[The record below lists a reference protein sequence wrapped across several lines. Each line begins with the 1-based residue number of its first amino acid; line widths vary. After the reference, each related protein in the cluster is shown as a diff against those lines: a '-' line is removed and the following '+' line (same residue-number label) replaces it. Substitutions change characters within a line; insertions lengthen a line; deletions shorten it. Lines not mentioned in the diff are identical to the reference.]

1 VDPAPYTGDLDLAAV
16 RSRGDLA
23 ALLREVRIRADHPSL
38 RALEAKTRHGDIPL
52 SKTAVAEMLRGA
64 RLARK
69 AVMIAFL
76 QACGV
81 PDGEL
86 DLWKR
91 TWERVASLE
100 AAHAR
105 IETIQGPRRSARDAE
120 NETLAHEEP
129 AGAGAARADL
139 TEISRLREQVQRLSA
154 ANEQLRSQ
162 QRRAAAEAWPAA
174 MAGGREGRQSIWHF
188 PDGWPITLVS
198 YRLPP
203 DQRPPSADPGNPN
216 YARCADLADLDALI
230 DVHGVVRAHNPA
242 SRVIIMA
249 AQDLAQ
255 SDVATH
261 LVLIG
266 GLTWEAVT
274 PWFSRIF
281 SMPIEAGDPFDRGA
295 IVVRDPDT
303 GEREFK
309 YTVEGDELIE
319 DVGFFACGKNPSAP
333 RRMLTIC
340 GGITSRGVRGA
351 ALCCTDWEMRERNEQ
366 FLLSRFPDGSTYCVV
381 MRVPIIN
388 KGPLVPDLSKE
399 ENRLFEWCDTSTRWR
414 GPW

>member
-1 VDPAPYTGDLDLAAV
+1 VDPAPYTDDLDLAAV
-16 RSRGDLA
+16 HTRADLA
-23 ALLREVRIRADHPSL
+23 AVLREVRIRADNPSL

-52 SKTAVAEMLRGA
+52 SKTAVAEMLKGV

-81 PDGEL
+81 QDAEL
-86 DLWKR
+86 DVWQR

-100 AAHAR
+100 AARTR
-105 IETIQGPRRSARDAE
+105 IETTRATRRPARSAGHH
-120 NETLAHEEP
+120 AHEEP
-129 AGAGAARADL
+129 AGADPTEAD
-139 TEISRLREQVQRLSA
+139 ISRLRDQVQRLSEE
-154 ANEQLRSQ
+154 NKQLRSR
-162 QRRAAAEAWPAA
+162 QRRALGESWPAGV
-174 MAGGREGRQSIWHF
+174 AGGREGRHSIWHF

-216 YARCADLADLDALI
+216 YLRYADLADLDALI
-230 DVHGVVRAHNPA
+230 DIHGAVRAHNPA

-266 GLTWEAVT
+266 GLTWKAVT

-295 IVVRDPDT
+295 IVVRDPDV

-309 YTVEGDELIE
+309 YTAEGDEIVE
-319 DVGFFACGKNPSAP
+319 DVGFFTCGQNPSAP

-388 KGPLVPDLSKE
+388 KDPLVPDLSKE
-399 ENRLFEWCDTSTRWR
+399 ENRLFEWCDTSTQWR
-414 GPW
+414 GLW